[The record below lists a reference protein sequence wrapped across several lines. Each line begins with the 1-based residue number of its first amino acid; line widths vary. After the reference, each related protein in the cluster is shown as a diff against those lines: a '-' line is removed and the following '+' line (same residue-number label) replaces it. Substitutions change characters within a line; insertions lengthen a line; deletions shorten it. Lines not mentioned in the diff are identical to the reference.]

1 MTEEGCQALSKLFL
15 INLEQME
22 LAETSLWA
30 AGCLGISKHSVA
42 GSILCTVL
50 ARVSKSFLAQQS
62 VSGLEALRTMLS
74 NSSTIDLIELI
85 AELIDLLFSIKVSV
99 SIS

>member
-15 INLEQME
+15 INLEQMG

-30 AGCLGISKHSVA
+30 AGCLGISKRSVA